1 MGSKKRKKK
10 KLARQQNN
18 AGGKHVPPFSPIANG
33 KAVPSTATGEESYR
47 EKLVRWTVSELDD
60 NSGIEGCRWELSSKE
75 TKELLTFLDTVSKK
89 TWKECLTETVM
100 SGKKNAPEIM
110 IMMCLPSAKMPK
122 RVSGSCQKPR
132 NEYFDFGYLMR
143 PGCGGLGQTIC
154 LGCCGTTPNT
164 KSTRWTT
171 TSNTKA
177 TATVSGVDTRPAGHV
192 ATS

>member
-33 KAVPSTATGEESYR
+33 KAVPSAATGEESYR

-75 TKELLTFLDTVSKK
+75 TKELLTFLDTVFKK

-100 SGKKNAPEIM
+100 SGKKKRARNHDHDVSTLGKDAQARIRQLPEAEERIFRFR
-110 IMMCLPSAKMPK
+110 LSNETRLWGFRSDDLF
-122 RVSGSCQKPR
+122 RVLWYDPEHQVYPLDNDK
-132 NEYFDFGYLMR
+132 
-143 PGCGGLGQTIC
+143 
-154 LGCCGTTPNT
+154 
-164 KSTRWTT
+164 
-171 TSNTKA
+171 
-177 TATVSGVDTRPAGHV
+177 
-192 ATS
+192 